1 MKDPNIEHLAVLID
15 AENISHHRIKAIME
29 DIAGIGDVLAKRIYG
44 DFSAQSNQPWID
56 CMKDLAIV
64 PVFQPAYTFGKNS
77 SDIALVIDAMDLL
90 YTGRYDGFCL
100 VTSDSDFTRLAS
112 RIREHGVKVYG
123 YGRSYTNIAFRKAC
137 DKFTEIELLDNEVD
151 SVQSEVKEEVDNN
164 SLNSEFTKSTQT
176 QAVTEKSTMA
186 QAQAATAS
194 QIATVSQ
201 AATASQA
208 ATQITKPKKIG
219 EIIAAID
226 KAIYLCSDDNSDEP
240 LLSMVGMTLRRMNP
254 DFNPKVYGFKKLTD
268 LVASTPR
275 YQLIGTGSSVK
286 IKIIYKAQ
294 RIK

>member
-64 PVFQPAYTFGKNS
+64 PVFQPSYTFGKNS

-123 YGRSYTNIAFRKAC
+123 YGRSYTNVAFRKAC

-164 SLNSEFTKSTQT
+164 SLNSEVTKSTQT
-176 QAVTEKSTMA
+176 QAVTEKSTMV

-194 QIATVSQ
+194 QT
-201 AATASQA
+201 

-219 EIIAAID
+219 GIIAAID
-226 KAIYLCSDDNSDEP
+226 KAIYLCCGENNDEP
-240 LLSMVGMTLRRMNP
+240 LLSMVGMTLRRMIP
-254 DFNPKVYGFKKLTD
+254 DFNPKEYGFQKLTD

-275 YQLIGTGSSVK
+275 YQLIGTGPTVK